1 MHKSGKDDRWGGM
14 KKVFIDGR
22 SGTTGLRIYER
33 LSERADI
40 ELLSLS
46 DDKRHDVSARK
57 KSLNE
62 ADIAFL
68 CLPDDAA
75 RESADFIENPDTV
88 VIDTS
93 TAHRTA
99 DGWAYGFP
107 ELSVRHEE
115 KIRGSKRIASPGCHA
130 SGFIALVYPLIE
142 ADIIE
147 KDVLLSCLSLTGYSG
162 GGKKMIAEYKNE
174 NKSDILSYP
183 GQYGLSQNH
192 KHLREMTAV
201 TGLDNAPIFCPVVD
215 DFYSGMEVTVP
226 LFSKQLKKG
235 KSTQDIIKAY
245 SEKYNGPIVFFKEAE
260 EEKKTLYAGE
270 LSGKD
275 SMKVTVYG
283 GEERILLTAVYD
295 NLGKGASGAAIEC
308 MNIVMGKNKEYGL
321 NI

>member
-1 MHKSGKDDRWGGM
+1 MHKSGKDDRRGGM
-14 KKVFIDGR
+14 KKVFIDGK

-33 LSERADI
+33 LSERDDI

-46 DDKRHDVSARK
+46 EDKRHDVSARK
-57 KSLNE
+57 KFLNE

-107 ELSVRHEE
+107 ELSSAFEE

-142 ADIIE
+142 EDIIE
-147 KDVLLSCLSLTGYSG
+147 KDILLSCFSLTGYSG
-162 GGKKMIAEYKNE
+162 GGKKMIAEYENE
-174 NKSDILSYP
+174 KKKDNLSYP

-201 TGLDNAPIFCPVVD
+201 TGLENSPIFCPVVD
-215 DFYSGMEVTVP
+215 DFYSGMEVSVP

-235 KSTQDIIKAY
+235 KSAQDIIKAY
-245 SEKYNGPIVFFKEAE
+245 SEKYNGPIVFFKEAD

-270 LSGKD
+270 LSEKD